1 MIEVRFEGIKELST
15 ALDRWEGDVIQRLT
29 QEVDK
34 SGEHLLSVSKQ
45 LCPVLTG
52 DLMRSG
58 TKDPVKVDAMNREI
72 SSSIGFHKRYA
83 ARRHEEVYSPGP
95 ITRGKPVVDGMVPG
109 RKYIEQP
116 LMRYPQRYMRQ
127 WADAIASMGLR

>member
-1 MIEVRFEGIKELST
+1 MIEVKFEGIKELSA
-15 ALDRWEGDVIQRLT
+15 ALDRWEEDVVQRLT

-34 SGEHLLSVSKQ
+34 SGEHLLGVSKQ

-58 TKDPVKVDAMNREI
+58 TKEPVKADSVSKEI
-72 SSSIGFHKRYA
+72 SVKIGFHKRYA
-83 ARRHEEVYSPGP
+83 ARRHEEVYNPGP
-95 ITRGKPVVDGMVPG
+95 ITRGKPPVDGMVPG

-116 LMRYPQRYMRQ
+116 LMRYPQEYMRQ
-127 WADAIASMGLR
+127 WANAIASMGLR